1 MDKSFQKILRVS
13 GIVLVVMG
21 ALIMWRGIGKMI
33 PVTGIVNGGLF
44 TLGGVFVL
52 VVGLLLLFAPTV
64 SARKK
69 AKKEKEEAKLREK
82 IMQEIRDKK

>member
-1 MDKSFQKILRVS
+1 MDKSFQKILRVA

-44 TLGGVFVL
+44 TLGGLFFL
-52 VVGLLLLFAPTV
+52 VVGVILFFAPTI

-69 AKKEKEEAKLREK
+69 ARKEKEEAKLREK
-82 IMQEIRDKK
+82 IIQEIRDKQ